1 MECYATID
9 FCVKHDKYLII
20 SIVNY
25 VVGRTYVVVRHFYD
39 FLYNYG
45 TDFSYYFF
53 LRPFLID

>member
-45 TDFSYYFF
+45 TDFS
-53 LRPFLID
+53 